1 MSGGGGTPQ
10 DNSVQL
16 EQMREDAANRAQ
28 QRQDKLDAQKQRA
41 WNRLSTG
48 ARSAAGS
55 EADQY
60 FASQGVDPSSY
71 EGQIQ
76 QKLSDIAAGIPNET
90 TDPASYYKDVGQ
102 QVYDAAT
109 NQARAQASSALD
121 RIFTPNLDYTKI
133 PANYADPTVNAIE
146 AEQRGAAEQFLN
158 NLRARGIINAAGYS
172 AGEKNLDTQ
181 AAGVTARLNEI
192 AQGALASGR
201 QSIDDIR
208 NQAYSAANQLKLGQ
222 TFDPSSYGSNVDQT
236 FNDWVNNLGTTIRGK
251 VGTSQLFDTSGLGAI
266 AGAGQFAQNTPYD
279 PNALAGIIGNNQDT
293 TTDNT
298 TNQTNRTGST
308 GVF

>member
-16 EQMREDAANRAQ
+16 ERMREDAASKAQ
-28 QRQDKLDAQKQRA
+28 AAQDVKDKAAADQ
-41 WNRLSTG
+41 LSQLRSA
-48 ARSAAGS
+48 ARGAAGS
-55 EADQY
+55 EAENY
-60 FASQGVDPSSY
+60 FTSQGIDPSSY

-76 QKLSDIAAGIPNET
+76 QKLNDISAGIPA
-90 TDPASYYKDVGQ
+90 TDTNPGQYYKDVGQ

-109 NQARAQASSALD
+109 SRARAAASSGLD

-133 PANYADPTVNAIE
+133 PANYADPTVSAIE
-146 AEQRGAAEQFLN
+146 AEQRGTAEQFLN
-158 NLRARGIINAAGYS
+158 NLKARGIINAAGYS

-181 AAGVTARLNEI
+181 APGVTARLNEI
-192 AQGALASGR
+192 AQGVLASGR

-279 PNALAGIIGNNQDT
+279 PNALAGIMGNNQDT
-293 TTDNT
+293 TDNT
-298 TNQTNRTGST
+298 TGQANRTGST